1 MSLTIYIK
9 GEDSYNRDKFECDV
23 EALFKSISLVKNDF
37 NIKVIEEI
45 EQGTYNDEISFI
57 DRFGFKLYLS
67 NMSTGS
73 KAAICVNTI
82 QDKIIN
88 CVECGKNAINYI
100 IDHCKSG
107 FILVNRSQLL
117 VEDCENIDVLLQG
130 YHFTSANDL
139 VTYLEEI

>member
-9 GEDSYNRDKFECDV
+9 GEDSYDKDKLENDV
-23 EALFKSISLVKNDF
+23 ETLFKTIHLVKNDF

-73 KAAICVNTI
+73 KAIICVNTI
-82 QDKIIN
+82 QDRIIN
-88 CVECGKNAINYI
+88 CIECGKNAINYI
-100 IDHCKSG
+100 IDNCKSG

-139 VTYLEEI
+139 VTYLEEV